1 MIPAAD
7 WQAFIR
13 TLEYTVYD
21 DEATLYWY
29 IDENESNLQYDS
41 STGHFYE
48 FVPAEGI
55 QWTAAYQAAGGYFN
69 DELNATGYLMQI
81 DSEAEQQTAER
92 LADGKKVWV
101 GGTKNTSFSGTTDW
115 SWMTA
120 SGAHKLEGYTNW
132 ASGQPGTASDR
143 MYMSLNTNGQ
153 WLAERNDGTQ
163 SYTVVDMAQ
172 HWGNVNLYLNSP
184 SRGYDIN
191 LTNGHKYYVHAAG
204 AGVGDSNASLRFDFP
219 ALGISFT
226 TNSYKDYLN
235 KSTIVTYTGAT
246 GKQTGT
252 FAIQHTGPDVSG
264 IYTQIQQF
272 DVIDLT
278 AVFGAGNEPSAA
290 YCAQFNGM
298 TGSKTVTYNSET
310 TDKAGYLIEYG
321 EADVNFSRNTRSAY
335 DIDVVPDGLD
345 GRRTVK
351 VAISAEDRVYDGTE
365 TNAQV
370 SFRLDGGGT
379 LPEAD
384 AEELLAALQVTYTE
398 TGKTTDANGTGSE
411 AIHSNNLELY
421 HATVAPKDAASPML
435 IYSTDRREGYV
446 KVHKNASKEEIL
458 NRASEKL
465 KSILTNAIFH
475 DERISI
481 KKEKSSKRDALRQ
494 SLEKAINVKSEIQN
508 QLATLAKD
516 LAAFSGRKTAYGYL
530 PPQLKQSVDKLLE
543 NIVTHDATC
552 IMAYESYAASHR
564 ALLQHYAKRPDVLEE
579 KMSEWR
585 HDFFHPIKG
594 GDTTRH
600 NLILKAA
607 LSLSPSLEVEPDTKK
622 YFQVNPACPHSEDT
636 ARKTAA
642 EYLYGS
648 HKVPATKGY
657 AALESLSK
665 SKTGSTSSWALYYMA
680 KMRLYGIGTTR
691 NYEEALRLFAQSQQA
706 GNEYAEQALRT
717 ARQEHIVYHA
727 KSALAITRTL
737 IRQLAQNMSQTTTQ
751 NHTMGLT
758 RHQKLRRAM
767 KHKKEL
773 HEPLY
778 P

>member
-1 MIPAAD
+1 MVPAAD

-421 HATVAPKDAASPML
+421 HATVAPKDAASPIL
-435 IYSTDRREGYV
+435 AKYLLEFENDGKCTFRILPRPLHVYSTDNDREYAWLLTRYRAAR
-446 KVHKNASKEEIL
+446 NA
-458 NRASEKL
+458 
-465 KSILTNAIFH
+465 
-475 DERISI
+475 
-481 KKEKSSKRDALRQ
+481 
-494 SLEKAINVKSEIQN
+494 
-508 QLATLAKD
+508 
-516 LAAFSGRKTAYGYL
+516 
-530 PPQLKQSVDKLLE
+530 
-543 NIVTHDATC
+543 
-552 IMAYESYAASHR
+552 
-564 ALLQHYAKRPDVLEE
+564 
-579 KMSEWR
+579 R
-585 HDFFHPIKG
+585 HDSRRIFC
-594 GDTTRH
+594 T
-600 NLILKAA
+600 
-607 LSLSPSLEVEPDTKK
+607 PSLAPSSSCE
-622 YFQVNPACPHSEDT
+622 A
-636 ARKTAA
+636 
-642 EYLYGS
+642 
-648 HKVPATKGY
+648 GY
-657 AALESLSK
+657 C
-665 SKTGSTSSWALYYMA
+665 
-680 KMRLYGIGTTR
+680 
-691 NYEEALRLFAQSQQA
+691 Q
-706 GNEYAEQALRT
+706 NEL
-717 ARQEHIVYHA
+717 
-727 KSALAITRTL
+727 
-737 IRQLAQNMSQTTTQ
+737 
-751 NHTMGLT
+751 
-758 RHQKLRRAM
+758 
-767 KHKKEL
+767 
-773 HEPLY
+773 
-778 P
+778 